1 MWRTGAT
8 IAEVQQ
14 FCVGHGVAF
23 SYTEDIE
30 STAAS
35 SRWVL
40 RAIKRKLLVG
50 LSVLAHCASV
60 SATSL
65 SPAHIRAAVDEATKE
80 YLGDFPSDR
89 VIRTVT
95 TDSSRFVFRVP
106 FALELWPPQSF
117 NQIDPQWS
125 KPVSLIDF
133 LLVLDEAYELPYFV
147 FAPAPEAT
155 VYCQWVISARG
166 RLTFWDRG
174 DG

>member
-1 MWRTGAT
+1 M
-8 IAEVQQ
+8 
-14 FCVGHGVAF
+14 
-23 SYTEDIE
+23 
-30 STAAS
+30 
-35 SRWVL
+35 L
-40 RAIKRKLLVG
+40 RAMKRILLVG

-65 SPAHIRAAVDEATKE
+65 SPAHIRAAVDEAAKE
-80 YLGDFPSDR
+80 HLGDFPSDR
-89 VIRTVT
+89 VVRTVI

-117 NQIDPQWS
+117 NQIDPQWT
-125 KPVSLIDF
+125 KPVSLKDF
-133 LLVLDEAYELPYFV
+133 LLVLDEAYEVPYFA